1 MRVSITGS
9 RSFVISFA
17 DITQHLPV
25 DTTTIISGGAVGVD
39 TVAGSYAREHGLEL
53 VVIRPDYTSA
63 RLSTGVSASLS
74 TSPTASS
81 RIAPLLRNTTIVSQ
95 ADFCLFFW
103 DGVSR
108 GTSHTISEARRLGK
122 HGLVVVRGLISHS
135 FRL

>member
-9 RSFVISFA
+9 RSFVISFD

-39 TVAGSYAREHGLEL
+39 TVAASYAREHRLEL
-53 VVIRPDYTSA
+53 VVIRPDYA
-63 RLSTGVSASLS
+63 LADKRL
-74 TSPTASS
+74 
-81 RIAPLLRNTTIVSQ
+81 APLLRNTTIVYQ

-135 FRL
+135 FRF

>member
-9 RSFVISFA
+9 RSISLSFA

-25 DTTTIISGGAVGVD
+25 GTTTIISGGAVGVD
-39 TVAGSYAREHGLEL
+39 TVAASYAREHGLEL
-53 VVIRPDYTSA
+53 FVILPNYSSYP
-63 RLSTGVSASLS
+63 STERSRS
-74 TSPTASS
+74 T
-81 RIAPLLRNTTIVSQ
+81 APLLRNTTIVSQ
-95 ADFCLFFW
+95 SDFCLFFW

-135 FRL
+135 FRF

>member
-9 RSFVISFA
+9 RSFSLSFA

-25 DTTTIISGGAVGVD
+25 GTTTIISGGAVGVD

-53 VVIRPDYTSA
+53 VVIRPDYA
-63 RLSTGVSASLS
+63 SASLS

-135 FRL
+135 FRF

>member
-9 RSFVISFA
+9 RSFSLSFA

-25 DTTTIISGGAVGVD
+25 GTTTIISGGAVGVD

-53 VVIRPDYTSA
+53 VVILPDYSSYP
-63 RLSTGVSASLS
+63 STEREPRGEY
-74 TSPTASS
+74 SS
-81 RIAPLLRNTTIVSQ
+81 RSIAPLLRNTTIVSQ

-108 GTSHTISEARRLGK
+108 GTSHTISEARRVDK

-135 FRL
+135 FRF